1 MTPHNSTQTSER
13 LELKSNPGEV
23 LRMLLN
29 QEGFR
34 VTEQRQKILEVMRE
48 VPEGDH
54 LSAEGVYQKL
64 TENGEKIGFSTIYRA
79 LHLLVDLGILR
90 ELALSEERKFYEF
103 CDPLT
108 EAHHHLICAQCGTVQ
123 EFEDATVLTL
133 GSNEAINRGFSVL
146 DCQFT
151 VHGLCPKCAE
161 AGRESI

>member
-1 MTPHNSTQTSER
+1 MTQNDSFDTFER

-34 VTEQRQKILEVMRE
+34 VTEQRQRILEIMRE

-54 LSAEGVYQKL
+54 LSAEDVHQKL

-90 ELALSEERKFYEF
+90 ELSLSEERKFYEF

-108 EAHHHLICAQCGTVQ
+108 AAHHHLICTQCGTVQ
-123 EFEDATVLTL
+123 EFEDTAVLTL
-133 GSNEAINRGFSVL
+133 GSNEAINRGFSLL

-151 VHGLCPKCAE
+151 VRGVCPKCA
-161 AGRESI
+161 ATRQAIA